1 MFVRE
6 LMVSCALV
14 MSLAG
19 VSHADEVDP
28 EAHLEVEVQHRGEAV
43 PAALV
48 QLRTS
53 EGRQELIAHDGLGR
67 FDIAP
72 YTAWTVRVQAG
83 SCLAGE
89 QTGLAGASGSAVAV
103 ELASIRES
111 VVRIE
116 VTDTEGHVVPDAMVD
131 FAGGESGCRPDG
143 TQRVDARGM
152 GAWTLGAGTYKV
164 MIATPGETPWEAELE
179 VPSGSVQVV
188 RAVIGDAQAT
198 SQARL

>member
-6 LMVSCALV
+6 LLVSCVFL

-19 VSHADEVDP
+19 VSHADEIDP
-28 EAHLEVEVQHRGEAV
+28 EAHLEVRVQHRGEAV

-48 QLRTS
+48 EVRTS
-53 EGRQELIAHDGLGR
+53 EGRQRLIAHDGQGR
-67 FDIAP
+67 FAISP

-103 ELASIRES
+103 ELESIRES

-116 VTDTEGHVVPDAMVD
+116 VTNTEGKEIPHAMVD
-131 FAGGESGCRPDG
+131 FAGGEHGCRPDG

-152 GAWTLGAGTYKV
+152 GAWTLGAGTYMV
-164 MIATPGETPWEAELE
+164 MIATPGEPPWEAELV
-179 VPSGSVQVV
+179 VPSGSVQDV
-188 RAVIGDAQAT
+188 RAVIGSSRAT